1 LRIGAWYSIIITAIS
16 YNISNIENA
25 ASTTVRV
32 DVYGIRTRRL
42 VGLLAIVGLIAL
54 LILST
59 SSIAQ
64 EVTRSEGAVARQLQ
78 NPLANFNL
86 LGLQTQSVQR
96 SSLDWYKT
104 GGSLL
109 PVQQMLPPAVN
120 SSLGMISQA
129 YPLKRGADGHGLG
142 GISVSALV
150 APANIPT
157 IAWGLGPALSQNN
170 AAGSNKWGTGA
181 SGAVVY
187 SVKAW
192 VGGVFISNMWS
203 FEGDTDRDHPTNQM
217 IVQPFLNYNLSKG
230 WYLTSAPA
238 ISVNWHANSNN
249 AFTVPVGGGVGKVV
263 SVYGQMLNI
272 AAQGYVY
279 PVHPTPGT
287 GWAVQTTLQWLFPN

>member
-1 LRIGAWYSIIITAIS
+1 MM
-16 YNISNIENA
+16 
-25 ASTTVRV
+25 RV
-32 DVYGIRTRRL
+32 DGYGIRTIRL
-42 VGLLAIVGLIAL
+42 GLLAIVGLIAL

-64 EVTRSEGAVARQLQ
+64 EATRSEGAVARQLQ

-86 LGLQTQSVQR
+86 LGLQTR
-96 SSLDWYKT
+96 SAQGFSIDRYRT
-104 GGSLL
+104 SGSLL
-109 PVQQMLPPAVN
+109 PVQQMAPPAVN
-120 SSLGMISQA
+120 SSLGMISRA

-150 APANIPT
+150 APANVPT
-157 IAWGLGPALSQNN
+157 IAWGLGPALSHPSANN
-170 AAGSNKWGTGA
+170 PAGSNKWGTGA

-203 FEGDTDRDHPTNQM
+203 FEGDTDRDHPKNQM

-279 PVHPTPGT
+279 PVHPTSGT
-287 GWAVQTTLQWLFPN
+287 GWAVQTTLQWLFPK